1 MPTLPKT
8 PDLKKTTADLKKS
21 TAQLKATLS
30 DPKPLYAVAGVGDFA
45 VAKLKEVPTRV
56 AKLRA
61 DLVGEEKTVQAKVT
75 ETVTSLPSD
84 AMHLTARLS
93 ELADKGVKKADAEY
107 AELAARGE
115 AIVKRIR
122 NQKATQDLLT
132 QAQNTVTRAR
142 VARGTAARGAADTKT
157 AAKATV
163 TSAKKTA
170 TKATKAAS
178 DGGAKIGD

>member
-1 MPTLPKT
+1 MSTLPKS
-8 PDLKKTTADLKKS
+8 PDLKKTTAELKKS
-21 TAQLKATLS
+21 TAHLKATLS
-30 DPKPLYAVAGVGDFA
+30 DPKPFYAVAGVGDFA

-56 AKLRA
+56 AKLKT
-61 DLVGEEKTVQAKVT
+61 DLVGEEKSVQAKVT

-84 AMHLTARLS
+84 AMHLTARLTT
-93 ELADKGVKKADAEY
+93 LADSGVKKADAHY

-115 AIVKRIR
+115 AIVKKIR
-122 NQKATQDLLT
+122 NQRATQDLLT

-142 VARGTAARGAADTKT
+142 VARGTATRGATDTKT

-170 TKATKAAS
+170 TKATKAATNAGS
-178 DGGAKIGD
+178 KIGE

>member
-1 MPTLPKT
+1 MPTMPKT

-21 TAQLKATLS
+21 TAHLRETLS

-45 VAKLKEVPTRV
+45 VAKLKEIPTRV
-56 AKLRA
+56 AKLKT
-61 DLVGEEKTVQAKVT
+61 DVVGEDKSVQAKVT
-75 ETVTSLPSD
+75 EKVTSLPSD
-84 AMHLTARLS
+84 AMHLTAKLS
-93 ELADKGVKKADAEY
+93 ELADSGVKKADAHY
-107 AELAARGE
+107 ADLAARGE
-115 AIVKRIR
+115 AIVKRLR

-142 VARGTAARGAADTKT
+142 VARGTAARGAGDTKT
-157 AAKATV
+157 AAKSTV

-178 DGGAKIGD
+178 DAGSKIGQ